1 MLNVF
6 FLLATGEKCDS
17 VFCQKDLRPSQEW
30 LGSGW
35 KQMEDRQDLLTKI
48 LSKLNKKLDTVTPCP
63 VACNDKLHG
72 FDQEGNLSN
81 SNNADDKFVV
91 RDIVKDDL
99 LEKLKWN
106 TSRKRKRSLNSSQK
120 LCKNETKN
128 KSQIRAFGTR
138 TWEKFYIPSSAKVDH
153 ENCKYTRE
161 SAFTSTV
168 VSPLSNLVLS
178 R

>member
-1 MLNVF
+1 MYS
-6 FLLATGEKCDS
+6 FLLSTAEKCDS

-35 KQMEDRQDLLTKI
+35 KQMEDRRDLLTKI
-48 LSKLNKKLDTVTPCP
+48 LSKLNKNLDTVTPCRS

-72 FDQEGNLSN
+72 IDQEGNLSN
-81 SNNADDKFVV
+81 SNEADDKFVM

-99 LEKLKWN
+99 LAKLKWK
-106 TSRKRKRSLNSSQK
+106 TSRKRKRSPNSSQK
-120 LCKNETKN
+120 LYRSETKN

-161 SAFTSTV
+161 SAFSSPV